1 MDLRPLTLSRTAPQ
15 PQLEFGNV
23 RELQVHHGTDGS
35 GHRRTPA
42 HETRTETNDLQ
53 HKSISSCSI
62 LFVTFVSVSEAAD
75 LIGVS
80 VPRIHQR
87 IADGSL
93 RAQRIGAQ
101 WVIDELSLLRIA
113 ERHRPGRPLSTRS
126 AWAIIAT
133 SLDNQPA
140 LTGLAHAERLRA
152 RARWNG
158 LLESA
163 SRCSATE
170 DDVRHLSTTL
180 RSVFRNRASRL
191 QRTAAVADLSR
202 LRQDHRWQA
211 LVSPAQTG
219 IASATVEG
227 YLSADDLD
235 PISREYLL
243 VPVDTDANVVI
254 HVLPAGQHP
263 YPTSTLRLA
272 ADLADHRS
280 PREELRAAELLR
292 GLVAENLTDR

>member
-1 MDLRPLTLSRTAPQ
+1 M
-15 PQLEFGNV
+15 V
-23 RELQVHHGTDGS
+23 
-35 GHRRTPA
+35 
-42 HETRTETNDLQ
+42 
-53 HKSISSCSI
+53 
-62 LFVTFVSVSEAAD
+62 FVSVSEAAH

-113 ERHRPGRPLSTRS
+113 ERRRPGRPLSTRS
-126 AWAIIAT
+126 AWAIVAT
-133 SLDNQPA
+133 SLDDQPA
-140 LTGLAHAERLRA
+140 LTGLAHAERVRA
-152 RARWNG
+152 RARWDS

-163 SRCSATE
+163 SRYSATE
-170 DDVRHLSTTL
+170 DDVRYLSTTL
-180 RSVFRNRASRL
+180 RSVFRNRAPRL
-191 QRTAAVADLSR
+191 QRTAAAADLSR
-202 LRQDHRWQA
+202 LRQDRRWQA

-227 YLSADDLD
+227 YLTADDLD
-235 PISREYLL
+235 PLSREYLL

-263 YPTSTLRLA
+263 YPSSTLRLA

-292 GLVAENLTDR
+292 SLAAESLADR